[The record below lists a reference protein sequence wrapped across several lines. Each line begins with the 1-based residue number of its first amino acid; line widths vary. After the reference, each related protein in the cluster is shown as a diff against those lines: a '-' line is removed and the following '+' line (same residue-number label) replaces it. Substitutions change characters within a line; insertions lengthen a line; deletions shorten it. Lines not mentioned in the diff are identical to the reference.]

1 MGDTVKTDDW
11 ITETVGTHKAD
22 DIDVGTIV
30 VTIGK
35 RISFNKWSLQIEVDL
50 TLAWILF
57 GECARNI
64 SIFRVQIWTSQ

>member
-30 VTIGK
+30 VTIEK
-35 RISFNKWSLQIEVDL
+35 EFYSTNEVYK
-50 TLAWILF
+50 
-57 GECARNI
+57 
-64 SIFRVQIWTSQ
+64 

>member
-35 RISFNKWSLQIEVDL
+35 RILFNKWSLQIEVNL
-50 TLAWILF
+50 T
-57 GECARNI
+57 
-64 SIFRVQIWTSQ
+64 